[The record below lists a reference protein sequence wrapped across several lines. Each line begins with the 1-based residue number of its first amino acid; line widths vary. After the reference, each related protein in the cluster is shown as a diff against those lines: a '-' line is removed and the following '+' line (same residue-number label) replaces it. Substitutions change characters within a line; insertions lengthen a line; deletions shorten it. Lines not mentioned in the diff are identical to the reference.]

1 MEHEIMF
8 EEALDTTQLR
18 CLRCGFAAPSDSDD
32 WGTVE
37 HPLLGTVT
45 QCHDCGST
53 DVHTH
58 E

>member
-1 MEHEIMF
+1 MF